1 MVKKFLK
8 PRRFH
13 LIIDAFDCRVNL
25 LSDKTFLLELVKKT
39 AKMIDMKI
47 IKGPEFA
54 EGIPQNPG
62 LSIFAIIDFSHISM
76 HTFTNSKEFSLDIFS
91 CKPFDYE
98 KVESLIKNS
107 LKIRDNQISKS
118 IIDNDF
124 KNKSFSDVEILEHK
138 NHKFMFVNKY
148 LWMWDTPQE
157 KNLQKDLADQAQG
170 DVLVAGYGLGL
181 LPEYLLKNSKV
192 KSVTTVE
199 KYNAVMEKMKSI
211 GPIFGKVIVND
222 FYKIPESKK
231 YDCVI
236 GDIWPDID
244 AKFLKDYVKFKN
256 KSGKLLKKDGLLL
269 AWGKDYFE
277 FLLGKKN
284 LPPNRAKLG
293 VSLKAK
299 RKT

>member
-1 MVKKFLK
+1 MTKNFFK

-13 LIIDAFDCRVNL
+13 LIIDAFDCRVSL
-25 LSDKTFLLELVKKT
+25 LSDKNFLIELVKKI

-54 EGIPQNPG
+54 EGVSKNPG
-62 LSIFAIIDFSHISM
+62 LSIFAIIDFSHISI

-91 CKPFDYE
+91 CKPFDCKKIE
-98 KVESLIKNS
+98 NCIKS
-107 LKIRDNQISKS
+107 SFKINDKQVSKS

-124 KNKSFSDVEILEHK
+124 KSNSVSDVEILEHK
-138 NHKFMFVNKY
+138 NHKFMFLNKY

-157 KNLQKDLADQAQG
+157 KDLQKDLADQACG
-170 DVLVAGYGLGL
+170 NVLIAGYGLGL

-199 KYNAVMEKMKSI
+199 KYNSVIEKMKSI
-211 GPIFGKVIVND
+211 GPIYGKVIVND
-222 FYKIPESKK
+222 FYKLSESKK
-231 YDCVI
+231 YDCII

-256 KSGKLLKKDGLLL
+256 KSQKLLKKDGLLL

-277 FLLGKKN
+277 FLLDRKN
-284 LPPNRAKLG
+284 LLPNRAKLG
-293 VSLKAK
+293 VPLKAV
-299 RKT
+299 RKN